1 MAVKVQAS
9 PPPTSVLTTQ
19 TGLTSSGSSSRVEGG
34 GPRNMKSMRPNS
46 ATIFFMTYFYRAGGR
61 GRGHGPSAPRIRYCS
76 LTDKI
81 SLVGLLHLKILGQ
94 KAETSTKATLFEPP
108 KNVIHYLHVASML
121 LFVLCD
127 ELCYFD
133 QRFIFINA
141 FSGVDPETLVIHL
154 S

>member
-9 PPPTSVLTTQ
+9 PPPISVLTTQ
-19 TGLTSSGSSSRVEGG
+19 TGLTSSGSSSRVGG
-34 GPRNMKSMRPNS
+34 GARNMKSMRPNS
-46 ATIFFMTYFYRAGGR
+46 ATIFSMTYFYRAGG
-61 GRGHGPSAPRIRYCS
+61 GGHGPSTPRIRYCS
-76 LTDKI
+76 LTDKM
-81 SLVGLLHLKILGQ
+81 SLVGLLHLLKILGQ

-121 LFVLCD
+121 LFILCD